1 VPEVVSPTAALTTG
15 EVTDNNK
22 VTKANEKQYENIDE
36 YTKAKSEAFTQRTD
50 GIEKFANIGVQLLNG
65 LEGTRKGGG
74 GQRIIKKIAGIGS
87 IIQDTIGFLTTETAN
102 KPYVEK
108 FQGVFDAGSDI
119 LDDESGLIVGTWD
132 QFKLT
137 EDAPL
142 WADLKQVGL
151 TDLQELNTLA
161 FNLAIASLRAK
172 GIEDRGI
179 TNQKIALEMQS
190 LGFGGDTMANEDAV
204 AGLKTFLGLAVDDYD
219 RYNRDLFNKAP
230 IMTITDSTY
239 VPGKGNIYGGNVSK
253 RRRVNPWV
261 VNGFATEVVGTDGMV
276 TYESLGQLTPFDT
289 NPIKERLGTNITP
302 LGTNIGPGGTV
313 KVRVNDDPEV
323 ITGILMQQPDTFKKA
338 PLLIPTPQTNPNIT
352 IPTGLTSYGEMAVS
366 FANKRTA
373 IHKKHIA
380 NGKQPRTK
388 EYNAAMSR
396 DLEGLFVE
404 YALNYFGEEALVP
417 GTNTPARLAFEE
429 WWNFVNTVP
438 LSGETK

>member
-1 VPEVVSPTAALTTG
+1 MT
-15 EVTDNNK
+15 
-22 VTKANEKQYENIDE
+22 NEQ
-36 YTKAKSEAFTQRTD
+36 
-50 GIEKFANIGVQLLNG
+50 
-65 LEGTRKGGG
+65 
-74 GQRIIKKIAGIGS
+74 
-87 IIQDTIGFLTTETAN
+87 
-102 KPYVEK
+102 
-108 FQGVFDAGSDI
+108 
-119 LDDESGLIVGTWD
+119 
-132 QFKLT
+132 
-137 EDAPL
+137 
-142 WADLKQVGL
+142 
-151 TDLQELNTLA
+151 
-161 FNLAIASLRAK
+161 
-172 GIEDRGI
+172 
-179 TNQKIALEMQS
+179 
-190 LGFGGDTMANEDAV
+190 AV
-204 AGLKTFLGLAVDDYD
+204 AGLKTFLGLAVNDYD

-417 GTNTPARLAFEE
+417 KTNTPARLAFVE